1 MTTNRKWHTVYHRS
15 RDSERSNS
23 WP

>member
-15 RDSERSNS
+15 RDSER
-23 WP
+23 